1 MRTSR
6 LTTAWIRTRCK
17 EITRCGRMTTGD
29 LSLGCASVK
38 FRRRPLPRAGLAAR
52 VQSLAQPC
60 PRGHGCCTV
69 AVTKGTI
76 VSLGNRGA
84 ARLKAQRSA
93 LKAQTML
100 RIHGLRMQVCP
111 SQLSQLQ
118 NLVVGL
124 IPRALKRSTF
134 RLSHGKTIQ
143 KYSKSNSDIVRG
155 LKQLK
160 P

>member
-1 MRTSR
+1 M
-6 LTTAWIRTRCK
+6 
-17 EITRCGRMTTGD
+17 
-29 LSLGCASVK
+29 

-60 PRGHGCCTV
+60 PRGRGYCAV
-69 AVTKGTI
+69 AVIKGTI

-124 IPRALKRSTF
+124 IPRAL
-134 RLSHGKTIQ
+134 
-143 KYSKSNSDIVRG
+143 NV
-155 LKQLK
+155 
-160 P
+160 